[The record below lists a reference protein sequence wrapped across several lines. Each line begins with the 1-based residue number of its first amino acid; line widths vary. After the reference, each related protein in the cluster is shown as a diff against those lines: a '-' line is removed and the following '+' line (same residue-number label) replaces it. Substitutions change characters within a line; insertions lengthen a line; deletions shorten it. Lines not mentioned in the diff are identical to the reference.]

1 MKKFSRCLAIV
12 PLVAAAIGFQSVSA
26 TAAETMAD
34 QYQPR
39 IDGDGVVRDSQ
50 PDTIDFD
57 VLDYPEGTHFTI
69 QASDGHSEYVGEEGC
84 YAYVYDRSYGL
95 SVLTQT
101 VDGGDK
107 NYEGWTIPGN
117 RYIYPSVL
125 VDYPDG
131 SFEYVNFK
139 MLCSVLDTYTFQPK
153 YEDLTLEPGQSA
165 TLNAGSGLPGYDFP
179 EGTTRRLLLTSDMK
193 SALEAKGWKVSF
205 NENTGAISVTAPTKK
220 ADSIELPVRY
230 TYPDK
235 TGDDVKVNVSS
246 SLQPIQP
253 NPEVPTSTVTSTL
266 ATVTVTTTPTVTKTA
281 EPSTITE
288 GPGTVT
294 KHPAPITKTAEPSTI
309 TEEPSTVTEQ
319 PAPITKTAEP
329 STITEEPSTVTE
341 QPAPITVTASPE
353 TTTVTAG
360 PVTVTTQ
367 PTVTKSQT
375 PNNNGSDDASSTGSI
390 IGIVMGVIGTILGIL
405 GLGSFAASNM
415 GIKLPF

>member
-12 PLVAAAIGFQSVSA
+12 PLVTVAIGFQSVSA

-50 PDTIDFD
+50 PDVVDFD

-69 QASDGHSEYVGEEGC
+69 QASDGYSGYVEEGC
-84 YAYVYDRSYGL
+84 HANIYSDSYGF
-95 SVLTQT
+95 SVLTST
-101 VDGGDK
+101 VDGGEG
-107 NYEGWTIPGN
+107 NYAGWTIPRN

-139 MLCSVLDTYTFQPK
+139 MLCSVPDTYTFQPK
-153 YEDLTLEPGQSA
+153 YEALTLEPGQSA

-193 SALEAKGWKVSF
+193 TALEAKGWKVSF
-205 NENTGAISVTAPTKK
+205 DENTGGISVTAPTKE

-235 TGDDVKVNVSS
+235 TGDDVKVNISS

-253 NPEVPTSTVTSTL
+253 NSEVPTSTATSTL
-266 ATVTVTTTPTVTKTA
+266 ATVTVTTTPTV
-281 EPSTITE
+281 
-288 GPGTVT
+288 
-294 KHPAPITKTAEPSTI
+294 TKTAEPSTI

-319 PAPITKTAEP
+319 PAPITKTA
-329 STITEEPSTVTE
+329 
-341 QPAPITVTASPE
+341 SPE
-353 TTTVTAG
+353 TTTVTAS

-405 GLGSFAASNM
+405 GLGSFAASNI

>member
-69 QASDGHSEYVGEEGC
+69 QTSDGPSEYVKEEGC
-84 YAYVYDRSYGL
+84 YAHVYDQSYGL

-101 VDGGDK
+101 VDGGEG
-107 NYEGWTIPGN
+107 NYAGWTIPGN

-139 MLCSVLDTYTFQPK
+139 MLCSVPDTYTFQPK
-153 YEDLTLEPGQSA
+153 YEDLTLEAGQSA
-165 TLNAGSGLPGYDFP
+165 TLSAGSGLPGYDFP
-179 EGTTRRLLLTSDMK
+179 EGTTRRLMLTSDMK
-193 SALEAKGWKVSF
+193 TALEANGWKISF
-205 NENTGAISVTAPTKK
+205 NENTGAISVTAPTKE
-220 ADSIELPVRY
+220 ADSIELLVRY

-235 TGDDVKVNVSS
+235 TGDDVKVKVSS
-246 SLQPIQP
+246 SLQSIQP

-266 ATVTVTTTPTVTKTA
+266 ATVTVTTTPTVTKA
-281 EPSTITE
+281 
-288 GPGTVT
+288 
-294 KHPAPITKTAEPSTI
+294 AEPSTI
-309 TEEPSTVTEQ
+309 TEEPSTVTKQ
-319 PAPITKTAEP
+319 PAPT
-329 STITEEPSTVTE
+329 
-341 QPAPITVTASPE
+341 TVTASPE
-353 TTTVTAG
+353 TTTLTAA

-367 PTVTKSQT
+367 PTATKAQT

-415 GIKLPF
+415 GIKFPF

>member
-69 QASDGHSEYVGEEGC
+69 QASDGHSDYVKEEGC
-84 YAYVYDRSYGL
+84 YANVYDRSYGL
-95 SVLTQT
+95 SVITQT
-101 VDGGDK
+101 VDGRDE
-107 NYEGWTIPGN
+107 NSAGWMIPGN

-139 MLCSVLDTYTFQPK
+139 MLCSVPDTYTFQPK
-153 YEDLTLEPGQSA
+153 YEALTLKPGQSA

-193 SALEAKGWKVSF
+193 TALEAKGWKVSF
-205 NENTGAISVTAPTKK
+205 DENTGGISVTAPTKE

-235 TGDDVKVNVSS
+235 TGDDVKVNISS

-253 NPEVPTSTVTSTL
+253 NSEVPTSTATSTL
-266 ATVTVTTTPTVTKTA
+266 ATVTVTTTPTV
-281 EPSTITE
+281 
-288 GPGTVT
+288 
-294 KHPAPITKTAEPSTI
+294 TKTAEPSTI

-353 TTTVTAG
+353 TTTVTASPETTTVTAS

>member
-39 IDGDGVVRDSQ
+39 IDGDGVVRGSQ

-57 VLDYPEGTHFTI
+57 VLDYPGGTHFTI
-69 QASDGHSEYVGEEGC
+69 QASDGYSGYVEEGC
-84 YAYVYDRSYGL
+84 YAFVYDESYGL

-101 VDGGDK
+101 VDGRDE
-107 NYEGWTIPGN
+107 NYAGWTIPGN
-117 RYIYPSVL
+117 RYIYPEVL

-139 MLCSVLDTYTFQPK
+139 MLCSVPDTYTFQPK
-153 YEDLTLEPGQSA
+153 YEALTLEPGQSA

-193 SALEAKGWKVSF
+193 TALEAKGWKVSF
-205 NENTGAISVTAPTKK
+205 NEKTGAISVTAPTKE

-235 TGDDVKVNVSS
+235 TGDDVKVKVSS

-288 GPGTVT
+288 
-294 KHPAPITKTAEPSTI
+294 
-309 TEEPSTVTEQ
+309 EPSTVTKH

-353 TTTVTAG
+353 TTTVTAA